1 MMDEANSDLS
11 PTGEET
17 VPPPESI
24 IPSLI
29 DEDWERRRALFVA
42 VTQVSAGIAAAASIA
57 YAVAYFALP
66 SRPWQVAVSFGLL
79 LSVAPVI
86 LAARWLA
93 QRGYLEAGA
102 FVFAVYS
109 TLSIGGIVI
118 FIPATL
124 PWAAITLIVLI
135 LLMGMVLDPKAAYFV
150 ALGGGILYWVLNGL
164 IQRQLVTP
172 LDIPETIVL
181 VVGGLF
187 YLLIFLLVAFLS
199 WLATN
204 GLKQALKES
213 HQRADELQEA
223 SQRQVQMLAE
233 LEERTAEQARLLALV
248 EELSAPVI
256 PIFEDTVAL
265 PLVGSIDS
273 GRAKRITADLLEG
286 ISQRRAK
293 IAIIDITGVPTVD
306 TAVVHSLMKGVRA
319 AELMG
324 CQVVLTGIRPEIAHT
339 LVVLGVD
346 LGEVV
351 TLRNLQNGIEYAA
364 ARQQLPFDWAQ
375 SQVARD

>member
-1 MMDEANSDLS
+1 MIDEANSDLL
-11 PTGEET
+11 TGEET
-17 VPPPESI
+17 APPPESI
-24 IPSLI
+24 ATSLI
-29 DEDWERRRALFVA
+29 DEGWERRRALFVDVA
-42 VTQVSAGIAAAASIA
+42 QVSAGIAAAASLA
-57 YAVAYFALP
+57 YAVAYFVLP
-66 SRPWQVAVSFGLL
+66 SRPWQLAVSFGLL

-86 LAARWLA
+86 LTARWLA

-102 FVFAVYS
+102 FLFAVYPS
-109 TLSIGGIVI
+109 LSIGGIALL
-118 FIPATL
+118 IPATF
-124 PWAAITLIVLI
+124 PWAAITFVVLI
-135 LLMGMVLDPKAAYFV
+135 LLMGMILDPRVAYVV
-150 ALGGGILYWVLNGL
+150 AIGGAILYWILNGL
-164 IQRQLVTP
+164 IRRQLVTP
-172 LDIPETIVL
+172 LDVSEILVL
-181 VVGGLF
+181 IVGGLF

-199 WLATN
+199 WLATS

-213 HQRADELQEA
+213 RQRADELQEA
-223 SQRQVQMLAE
+223 SQRQAQMLAE
-233 LEERTAEQARLLALV
+233 LEERTVEQARLLALV
-248 EELSAPVI
+248 EELSTPVI

-273 GRAKRITADLLEG
+273 RRAKRITADLLEG

-293 IAIIDITGVPTVD
+293 IAIIDITGVPAVD
-306 TAVVHSLMKGVRA
+306 TAVVNSLMQAVQA

-339 LVVLGVD
+339 LVVLEVD

-351 TLRNLQNGIEYAA
+351 TLRNLQSGIEYAA